1 MQSKLKIGYNFAFPE
16 LFLKFPGR
24 CEITTLFSYGN
35 LSACLR
41 KSETCVLLFT
51 VLSIILS
58 GGLFAGVPDN
68 IEKSWI
74 LTDEDLKYF
83 VETYSKT
90 GFR

>member
-24 CEITTLFSYGN
+24 CEIG
-35 LSACLR
+35 CLR
-41 KSETCVLLFT
+41 KSETYVLIFT
-51 VLSIILS
+51 LLLIILS

-74 LTDEDLKYF
+74 LTEEDLKYF